1 MIRHYNI
8 PVFIPERACPFQC
21 IYCNQQ
27 KITGQDIA
35 LNFDEIRNTIEKH
48 LESIP
53 PKNAFIQIAF
63 FGGTFT
69 AMPMDEQELFLK
81 ISYEYILDGKIQGVR
96 LSTRPDYID
105 QEILDL
111 LKKYGVTN
119 IELGAQSLDN
129 EVLKKIHRGHSFED
143 VKVASK
149 LILDNG
155 FTLGLQMMVGL
166 PGDNSEKA
174 IQTAQKIV
182 ELGATETRIYPT
194 LIIKDTTLH
203 KLYTVGKYTPINTE
217 DAISQSAAIF
227 NIFEKNHVKVL
238 RVGLYPDENLM
249 LNEVVAGP
257 SMYNFKEKVITE
269 IWWEYLKTLINSES
283 ENKNIRI
290 SVAPKQLNSAIGYQA
305 VNRKGLFEKFNRV
318 KFTSNPSLKSF
329 EYNVD
334 YY

>member
-27 KITGQDIA
+27 KITGQDSA
-35 LNFDEIRNTIEKH
+35 VNFDEIRNTIEEH

-53 PKNAFIQIAF
+53 SENAFIQIAF

-81 ISYEYILDGKIQGVR
+81 ISYEYILAGKIQGVR
-96 LSTRPDYID
+96 LSTRPDNIN

-129 EVLKKIHRGHSFED
+129 DVLKKTHRGHSFED
-143 VKVASK
+143 VQIASK
-149 LILDNG
+149 LILDND
-155 FTLGLQMMVGL
+155 FTLALQMMVGL
-166 PGDNSEKA
+166 PGDTPEKA
-174 IQTAQKIV
+174 KQTAQKIV
-182 ELGATETRIYPT
+182 DLGAQETRIYPT

-203 KLYTVGKYTPINTE
+203 KLFNMGRYSPINTE
-217 DAISQSAAIF
+217 DAILQSADIF
-227 NIFEKNHVKVL
+227 NIFEANNVKVL
-238 RVGLYPDENLM
+238 RIGLYPDENL
-249 LNEVVAGP
+249 LENEVVAGP

-269 IWWEYLKTLINSES
+269 IWWQKLNTIIDSES

-290 SVAPKQLNSAIGYQA
+290 TVAPKQLNSAIGYEA
-305 VNRKGLFEKFNRV
+305 VNRKRLFEKFNRV
-318 KFTSNPSLKSF
+318 KFISNPSLKSF

>member
-27 KITGQDIA
+27 KITGQDSTVD
-35 LNFDEIRNTIEKH
+35 FDKIRYTIEEH

-53 PKNAFIQIAF
+53 EENAFIQIAF

-81 ISYEYILDGKIQGVR
+81 ISYEYIISGKIQGVR
-96 LSTRPDYID
+96 LSTRPDNID

-111 LKKYGVTN
+111 LKKYRVTN

-129 EVLKKIHRGHSFED
+129 EVLKKTHRGHSFED
-143 VKVASK
+143 VQIASK
-149 LILDNG
+149 LIIDNG

-166 PGDNSEKA
+166 PGDTLEKA
-174 IQTAQKIV
+174 KQTAQKIV
-182 ELGATETRIYPT
+182 DLGAAETRIYPT
-194 LIIKDTTLH
+194 LIIKDTTLD
-203 KLYTVGKYTPINTE
+203 KLYKMGKYTPINTE
-217 DAISQSAAIF
+217 DAIFQSADIF
-227 NIFEKNHVKVL
+227 NIFHKNKVKVL
-238 RVGLYPDENLM
+238 RIGLYPDENL
-249 LNEVVAGP
+249 LENEVVAGP
-257 SMYNFKEKVITE
+257 NMYNFKEKVITE
-269 IWWEYLKTLINSES
+269 IWWQKLNALINDESES
-283 ENKNIRI
+283 KKIRI
-290 SVAPKQLNSAIGYQA
+290 TVAPKQLNSAIGYEA
-305 VNRKGLFEKFNRV
+305 VNRKRLFEKFNRV
-318 KFTSNPSLKSF
+318 KFTTNNSLKSF